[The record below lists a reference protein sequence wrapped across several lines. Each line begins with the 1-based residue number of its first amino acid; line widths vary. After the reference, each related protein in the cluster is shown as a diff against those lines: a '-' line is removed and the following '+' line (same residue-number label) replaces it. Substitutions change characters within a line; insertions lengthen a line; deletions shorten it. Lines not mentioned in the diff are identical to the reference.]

1 MAEITSLSQG
11 GWRYL
16 VPNGLTALNLT
27 FGAVA
32 CFLSITGNFY
42 SAGWF
47 ILLAV
52 CFDRLDGASAR
63 ALGATSR
70 FGVEFDSLADL
81 VSFGIAPAV
90 LVFATLN
97 SDSALGF
104 GSGWRQVLL
113 FASCAFFVL
122 CAAFRLARFNVFAGG
137 DGANNIY
144 FGLPSPASA
153 STVVAS
159 LMTIIKYGG
168 SGGGWTADAN
178 LLGGLTLRAGL
189 RAWFP
194 LMMVV
199 VGLLMVSTLRV
210 PKMRPDKSAKGIYL
224 GANML
229 LIYVCVLLRVFPEYL
244 AFMAVQ
250 VIVVSFCFHFFWASA
265 RGLDAG
271 TVWQALSIEADPTD
285 NADSAPEAGTSK

>member
-1 MAEITSLSQG
+1 MAEITSLRRG

-27 FGAVA
+27 FGTVA
-32 CFLSITGNFY
+32 CFLCVGGSYY

-90 LVFATLN
+90 LVYAALSN
-97 SDSALGF
+97 DSALGY

-113 FASCAFFVL
+113 FAVCAFYVV
-122 CAAFRLARFNVFAGG
+122 CCAFRLARFNVFADA
-137 DGANNIY
+137 DGSKIY
-144 FGLPSPASA
+144 FGLPAPASA
-153 STVVAS
+153 STVVAT
-159 LMTIIKYGG
+159 LMTTIKYGG
-168 SGGGWTADAN
+168 SGGGWAADVN
-178 LLGGLTLRAGL
+178 LLGGLSLSADV

-194 LMMVV
+194 VV
-199 VGLLMVSTLRV
+199 PALVGLFMVSTLRV
-210 PKMRPDKSAKGIYL
+210 PKMHPGKSAKGLYLGVNMGLIYL
-224 GANML
+224 
-229 LIYVCVLLRVFPEYL
+229 CVLLRAFPEYL
-244 AFMAVQ
+244 AFMALQ
-250 VIVVSFCFHFFWASA
+250 VIVVSILFHFFWESA

-271 TVWQALSIEADPTD
+271 TVWQALSIDADPAD
-285 NADSAPEAGTSK
+285 SADSAPKARVSE

>member
-1 MAEITSLSQG
+1 MVEITSLRQG

-16 VPNGLTALNLT
+16 VPNGLTALNLS

-32 CFLSITGNFY
+32 CFLAVSGSYY

-81 VSFGIAPAV
+81 VSFGVAPAI
-90 LVFATLN
+90 LVYAAL
-97 SDSALGF
+97 SGDSALGY
-104 GSGWRQVLL
+104 GSGWRRILL
-113 FASCAFFVL
+113 FGACGFYVL
-122 CAAFRLARFNVFAGG
+122 CGAFRLARFNVFAG
-137 DGANNIY
+137 AENSKIY

-153 STVVAS
+153 STVVAL
-159 LMTIIKYGG
+159 LMTLIKYGSGG
-168 SGGGWTADAN
+168 SGWAGDIP
-178 LLGGLTLRAGL
+178 LLGGLALGAGL

-194 LMMVV
+194 VV
-199 VGLLMVSTLRV
+199 PVLVGVLMVSTLRV
-210 PKMRPDKSAKGIYL
+210 PKMIPGKSAKGLYLGVNMAFIYL
-224 GANML
+224 
-229 LIYVCVLLRVFPEYL
+229 CVLLRVFPEYL
-244 AFMAVQ
+244 AFMALQ
-250 VIVVSFCFHFFWASA
+250 VIVVSFVFHLFWEAA

-271 TVWQALSIEADPTD
+271 TVWQVLSIKADAAD
-285 NADSAPEAGTSK
+285 GADSAPEAGATK

>member
-1 MAEITSLSQG
+1 MAEITSLRQG

-16 VPNGLTALNLT
+16 VPNGLTALNLC
-27 FGAVA
+27 FGAIA
-32 CFLSITGNFY
+32 CFLAITGSYY

-63 ALGATSR
+63 ALGATSQ

-90 LVFATLN
+90 LIFAVLTNDSTLGY
-97 SDSALGF
+97 D
-104 GSGWRQVLL
+104 SGWRQWLL
-113 FASCAFFVL
+113 MASCSFYVV
-122 CAAFRLARFNVFAGG
+122 CCAFRLARFNVFAGA
-137 DGANNIY
+137 DGTKIY

-159 LMTIIKYGG
+159 LMTLIKY
-168 SGGGWTADAN
+168 SGGGGGWAADFEI
-178 LLGGLTLRAGL
+178 LGGLTLSTSL

-194 LMMVV
+194 LVVVV
-199 VGLLMVSTLRV
+199 VGLLMVSALRV
-210 PKMRPDKSAKGIYL
+210 PKMNPDKSIKGIYL
-224 GANML
+224 GLNML
-229 LIYVCVLLRVFPEYL
+229 LIYVCVLLRIFPEYL

-250 VIVVSFCFHFFWASA
+250 VIVVSFSFHYFWESA
-265 RGLDAG
+265 RRLSAG
-271 TVWQALSIEADPTD
+271 TVWQALSIEADPSD
-285 NADSAPEAGTSK
+285 GVDSAPETGSSK